1 MAGQA
6 PVCLTCYSHHFAPR
20 IKKGAPIQPMLSE
33 GVGEVGGSVRYSTAR
48 PIRTRLCFGRV
59 GRSVKKD
66 KTFMPRPAKLRLTPM
81 SSRPRKHGRQRS
93 TCCPPLIIRRTNLQN
108 FNATQESSRFFWTD
122 TWLADFRW
130 LREAQFARYTKNYL
144 QLMKLN
150 FHGQWSIVFIK
161 YYI

>member
-1 MAGQA
+1 
-6 PVCLTCYSHHFAPR
+6 
-20 IKKGAPIQPMLSE
+20 MLSE
-33 GVGEVGGSVRYSTAR
+33 GVGEVGGSVSILNGAPHPNAALLWAR
-48 PIRTRLCFGRV
+48 WAISEEGQNIYAQAGETPAHPNVEPTE
-59 GRSVKKD
+59 
-66 KTFMPRPAKLRLTPM
+66 KTRPAAIYLLSATDHP
-81 SSRPRKHGRQRS
+81 SHESTELQCDPRI
-93 TCCPPLIIRRTNLQN
+93 L
-108 FNATQESSRFFWTD
+108 EVFWTN